1 MRTDLGHLQYGLIE
15 PFIGRM
21 IRSSSISHDDDGWVG
36 SFVFFGRKRCDE
48 RRDGKREKEKKTK
61 TENKD
66 TNVVEVNFLLLLL

>member
-21 IRSSSISHDDDGWVG
+21 IRSSSISHDAGWVG
-36 SFVFFGRKRCDE
+36 GFVFFGRKRCDE